1 MVAGVRLENTSLNYT
16 GNIVENETSLRGK
29 ATNKNNYLDVLPS
42 LNFRY
47 QASDNLIWRL
57 AYTTGIARPKYFD
70 LVPYFNVLTSDQ
82 ELSAGNPSLKPIRSN
97 NVDIMFEKY
106 FKSIGIVSGGI
117 FYKHLNNFFYTY
129 RDETYNRQEFATDFP
144 TIANNP
150 ILATDNWQ
158 FLQRRNGSSVNVF
171 GYEIAF
177 QRQLDFLPGFWKGFG
192 IYTNYT
198 YTTSKAKGIFDGSGD
213 LIRENVTLP
222 GTAPHMFNGSLSY
235 ENKKLVLRLS
245 ANFTSSYVDDSD
257 DAGYNADPFF
267 DRYYDKQFFLD
278 FNGSY
283 AFTRKLRIFSEINN
297 ITNQGLR
304 YYQGIK
310 ERTAQ
315 IEFYGARFN
324 MGIKFDLVK

>member
-1 MVAGVRLENTSLNYT
+1 
-16 GNIVENETSLRGK
+16 
-29 ATNKNNYLDVLPS
+29 
-42 LNFRY
+42 
-47 QASDNLIWRL
+47 
-57 AYTTGIARPKYFD
+57 
-70 LVPYFNVLTSDQ
+70 
-82 ELSAGNPSLKPIRSN
+82 
-97 NVDIMFEKY
+97 
-106 FKSIGIVSGGI
+106 
-117 FYKHLNNFFYTY
+117 
-129 RDETYNRQEFATDFP
+129 
-144 TIANNP
+144 
-150 ILATDNWQ
+150 
-158 FLQRRNGSSVNVF
+158 VNVF

-198 YTTSKAKGIFDGSGD
+198 YTTSKAKGIFDGSGS

-315 IEFYGARFN
+315 TEFYGARFN